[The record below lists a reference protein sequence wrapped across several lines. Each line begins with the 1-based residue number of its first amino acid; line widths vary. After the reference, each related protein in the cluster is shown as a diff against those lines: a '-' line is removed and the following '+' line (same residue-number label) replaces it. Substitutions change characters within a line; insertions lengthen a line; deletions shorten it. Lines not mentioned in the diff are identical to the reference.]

1 MGSEGQTGEK
11 GAVEALK
18 ELAAGER
25 MITLTSSEGQA
36 FRVSEAVARLSP
48 HLAGKIGNGDDV
60 VIALPDVPA
69 LALVTV
75 IEYCTKHAA
84 IANPSAAASSSSC
97 SNAADAAITNPCAD
111 AAITNHIA
119 AVDAAIANHIAA
131 VDAAIANPCAAA
143 SSSSSSN
150 AADAAITNP
159 SAAPDAIANPSAAA
173 SSNSSSNATD
183 AAITN
188 SSAAPDAIANP
199 SAAATT
205 SSSSNVAPPYG
216 DSELDEWDRK
226 LVGDLNMDALYHV
239 LMAAYFLR
247 FEGLVDTVCQKV
259 ADVIKS
265 CETPKKIR
273 ETFGIP
279 DDLTPE
285 EKEGLL
291 KEFAWAFG
299 PDDI

>member
-1 MGSEGQTGEK
+1 MGSQGQTGEK

-48 HLAGKIGNGDDV
+48 HLAGLIGDGDDV

-84 IANPSAAASSSSC
+84 IANPSAAASSSSS
-97 SNAADAAITNPCAD
+97 SNAADAAITNLIDAVDAAIAKHNATASSSSNVAD
-111 AAITNHIA
+111 AAITNPSAAPDTAITNPIA
-119 AVDAAIANHIAA
+119 T
-131 VDAAIANPCAAA
+131 VDAAIANPSATA
-143 SSSSSSN
+143 SSSSSN

-159 SAAPDAIANPSAAA
+159 SAAPDA
-173 SSNSSSNATD
+173 
-183 AAITN
+183 AIT
-188 SSAAPDAIANP
+188 NP

-216 DSELDEWDRK
+216 DSELDEWDRE
-226 LVGDLNMDALYHV
+226 LVRDLSVDALYHV
-239 LMAAYFLR
+239 LMAAHFLR
-247 FEGLVDTVCQKV
+247 IEGLVDTVCQKV
-259 ADVIKS
+259 ADVIKF

-279 DDLTPE
+279 DDLTRE
-285 EKEGLL
+285 EKEGIL